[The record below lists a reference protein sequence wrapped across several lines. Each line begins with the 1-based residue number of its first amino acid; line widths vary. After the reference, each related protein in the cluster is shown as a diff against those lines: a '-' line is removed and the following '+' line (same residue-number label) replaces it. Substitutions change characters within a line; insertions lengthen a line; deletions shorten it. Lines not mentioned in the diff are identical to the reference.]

1 MFLSH
6 PEAMSCAPTDISL
19 WAEKLCSPDHAFS
32 TVWRGKRRWVFGQQ
46 IPRVRIHTIR
56 LSIKGVVQEG
66 FLHA

>member
-6 PEAMSCAPTDISL
+6 PEAMSCAPTDICL
-19 WAEKLCSPDHAFS
+19 WAAKTARPDHAVS
-32 TVWRGKRRWVFGQQ
+32 TVCRGKRRWVFGQQ